1 MKSTLATVFIVLF
14 VACILKFDSPVS
26 TQTQVNAQTPESA
39 EQDPLFDAI
48 QQFMEHRADREQ
60 HSDRR
65 EPESELLLAERP
77 HDADHRREEE
87 RHREAMREREH
98 QLQQHKHRI
107 ENMHVAARHLEEAG
121 MHDMARQIHR
131 EAKEQEHHLHA
142 QIERDRHHEHH
153 PPAHQELHELLH
165 QLRNEVRELKQEV
178 RELREIVV
186 DKHHKPEI
194 EEEQLL
200 R

>member
-26 TQTQVNAQTPESA
+26 PQARANAQTPENDA
-39 EQDPLFDAI
+39 QDPLFNAI
-48 QQFMEHRADREQ
+48 ERFMEKKADREQ
-60 HSDRR
+60 HFDSP
-65 EPESELLLAERP
+65 EPELLLAERP
-77 HDADHRREEE
+77 HEAEHRRREEE

-98 QLQQHKHRI
+98 QLQQHKHRV
-107 ENMHVAARHLEEAG
+107 ENMLVAARHLEEAG
-121 MHDMARQIHR
+121 MHEMAHQIHR
-131 EAKEQEHHLHA
+131 EAKEQEHRLHE
-142 QIERDRHHEHH
+142 QIVRGRHHEHH
-153 PPAHQELHELLH
+153 PPAHQEHHELLH

-186 DKHHKPEI
+186 DKHREPEI
-194 EEEQLL
+194 KEEQLL